1 MFVTLDKSVDS
12 LGINIKEMK
21 VIVEYM
27 LTCVDSGIIDS
38 IVALEIT
45 ILTSPSVAECQ

>member
-27 LTCVDSGIIDS
+27 LTCVDSGII
-38 IVALEIT
+38 VALEIT